1 MRAMGTDWEPAI
13 GRLCV
18 CVCVWVGGWVC
29 VCGVRVC
36 AARHAFVFLR
46 QAFVF
51 LRQAFAFLRHVYLN
65 LERMFPSLRHAFV
78 SSLSYVCKL
87 NHILVSIFVICRI
100 FRLLCLYFKKF

>member
-1 MRAMGTDWEPAI
+1 M
-13 GRLCV
+13 
-18 CVCVWVGGWVC
+18 
-29 VCGVRVC
+29 CGVRVC